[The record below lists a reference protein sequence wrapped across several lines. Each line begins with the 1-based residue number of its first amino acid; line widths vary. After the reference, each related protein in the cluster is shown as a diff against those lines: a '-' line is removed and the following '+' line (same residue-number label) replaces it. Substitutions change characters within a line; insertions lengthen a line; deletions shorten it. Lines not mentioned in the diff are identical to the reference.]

1 MAKRHE
7 MEYVEVSA
15 KSGDG
20 VKAMFE
26 ALPTKIEARK
36 NGIANEAAVREDY
49 TTNVVSMARNASKRE
64 CCNIC

>member
-1 MAKRHE
+1 

-15 KSGDG
+15 KSGEG

-26 ALPTKIEARK
+26 ALPTKIEAEK
-36 NGIANEAAVREDY
+36 NRIANKAAIRGDY
-49 TTNVVSMARNASKRE
+49 TTNVVSMARNTSERE